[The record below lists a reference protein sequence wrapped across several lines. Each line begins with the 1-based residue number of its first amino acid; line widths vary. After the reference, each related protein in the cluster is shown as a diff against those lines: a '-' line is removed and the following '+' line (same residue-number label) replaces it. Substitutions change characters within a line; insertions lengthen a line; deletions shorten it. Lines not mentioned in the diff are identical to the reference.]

1 MEVSVKNDAESRKLH
16 NATYTFISSLIH
28 HLPYMVSSGYLDKLL
43 SISNISA
50 EADLDDEVDDSRVQ
64 CLQLAARQ
72 IDAKSLFAAL
82 EKNWD
87 EAAAAGTLVNIFM
100 LCDFTLLTCIGTS

>member
-1 MEVSVKNDAESRKLH
+1 
-16 NATYTFISSLIH
+16 
-28 HLPYMVSSGYLDKLL
+28 MVSSGYLDKLL

-64 CLQLAARQ
+64 CLRLAARQ

-87 EAAAAGTLVNIFM
+87 EAAAAGTLVNVFM
-100 LCDFTLLTCIGTS
+100 LCDFTFLTCLGTS